1 LSAISNNIEFQESI
15 QKTKDDVVNTTLFW
29 LAAPTFLAL
38 ISSALRAR
46 ETGWETAHSVQAV
59 LWAAATLLYLSRQQF
74 KSGFKSI
81 AIAVMCFI
89 VVTSGYLAHGNT
101 SASGAFILL
110 GTVILAANG
119 GLLRGVIFIALMTA
133 SMSGIAIY
141 WIVNMPAVGTNTLIA
156 WSSDIFLYS
165 SVSLIVASSVSW
177 SFAHLGR
184 LSSRLMRE
192 LSKAVEM
199 RQEMAARAYR
209 AEELQLRDQGVENS
223 AQVLPCW
230 SGLKRQ
236 VWPEISANRNIT
248 GFYIHVHEADRL
260 VRSYGS
266 ETVSHLLYGMSEKIS
281 MQGYHTEYCAE
292 ASQGAILLLLPDVHP
307 KFARDTAQ
315 ELERM
320 LAYNEPPHLNWST
333 AMFRKWRTENGKQ
346 ATEAGRDCFEITA
359 S

>member
-46 ETGWETAHSVQAV
+46 ETGWETAHTVQAV
-59 LWAAATLLYLSRQQF
+59 LWAAATLLYLMRQQF
-74 KSGFKSI
+74 ESGFKSL

-89 VVTSGYLAHGNT
+89 VVVSGYLAHGNT

-119 GLLRGVIFIALMTA
+119 GLLRGMIFIALMTA

-141 WIVNMPAVGTNTLIA
+141 WIVNMPATETNTLIA

-165 SVSLIVASSVSW
+165 SVSLIVASSISW
-177 SFAHLGR
+177 SFTHLGR

-199 RQEMAARAYR
+199 RQEMAARSFR
-209 AEELQLRDQGVENS
+209 AEELQRRNDGVEKS
-223 AQVLPCW
+223 AQVLPCCQ
-230 SGLKRQ
+230 K
-236 VWPEISANRNIT
+236 
-248 GFYIHVHEADRL
+248 
-260 VRSYGS
+260 
-266 ETVSHLLYGMSEKIS
+266 LY
-281 MQGYHTEYCAE
+281 
-292 ASQGAILLLLPDVHP
+292 
-307 KFARDTAQ
+307 
-315 ELERM
+315 
-320 LAYNEPPHLNWST
+320 N
-333 AMFRKWRTENGKQ
+333 
-346 ATEAGRDCFEITA
+346 
-359 S
+359 